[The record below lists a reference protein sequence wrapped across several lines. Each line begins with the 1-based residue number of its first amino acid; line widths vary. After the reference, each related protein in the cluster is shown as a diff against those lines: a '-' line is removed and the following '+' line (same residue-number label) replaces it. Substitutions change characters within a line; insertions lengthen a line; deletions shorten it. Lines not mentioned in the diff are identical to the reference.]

1 MSAEPLQIGSGRRVV
16 ITGLGAVT
24 PLGNSAEDL
33 WKACLSGCSGVSR
46 ITAFDPSEYTTQ
58 IAAQVKN
65 FEPTQY
71 MEKKDARRMDRFV
84 HFAAAAARMAIEDS
98 GLQITPD
105 NAERVGTY
113 IGSGIGGLSIIEE
126 QHTTLLERGPS
137 RISPFLIPGIICGM
151 GAGLVAIMLGAK
163 GPSSC
168 VTTACAVG
176 NNNIGD
182 AFWVIKRGDA
192 DAMIT
197 GGTEAG
203 ITPLG
208 IAGFCAAR
216 TMSQRNDEPERAS
229 RPFEKDRDG
238 FLMGEGSGILILE
251 ELQSALARN
260 ARIYGEITGYGAT
273 TDAYHITSPAPEHE
287 GAARSMRMALKQ
299 AGLAPEAVSY
309 INAHGTSTDLN
320 DKNETAAIKH
330 VFGENAYNIP
340 VSSTKS
346 MTGHLIGAAGAV
358 EAVISTLAIRD
369 NMVPPTI
376 NYENP
381 DPSCDLD
388 YVPNQARA
396 ADVRIV
402 MSNAFGFGG
411 HNATII
417 MQRYEG

>member
-1 MSAEPLQIGSGRRVV
+1 MSAETRHTDNGRRRVV

-24 PLGNSAEDL
+24 PLGNSAELL
-33 WKACLSGCSGVSR
+33 WKGCLAGCSGVSR
-46 ITAFDPSEYTTQ
+46 IEAFDPSEYTTQ
-58 IAAQVKN
+58 IAAQVKE
-65 FEPTQY
+65 FDPAQFLD
-71 MEKKDARRMDRFV
+71 KKDVRRMDRFV
-84 HFAAAAARMAIEDS
+84 HFAVAAARMALADS
-98 GLQITPD
+98 GLQITSD
-105 NAERVGTY
+105 NDERVGTY
-113 IGSGIGGLSIIEE
+113 IGSGIGGLAIIEE
-126 QHTTLLERGPS
+126 QHSVLMEKGPS

-151 GAGLVAIMLGAK
+151 GAGMTAIVLGAK

-182 AFWVIKRGDA
+182 AYWVIKRGDA

-197 GGTEAG
+197 GGAEAA

-216 TMSQRNDEPERAS
+216 TMSTRNDEPECAS
-229 RPFEKDRDG
+229 RPFESGRDG

-251 ELQSALARN
+251 ELQSALSRN
-260 ARIYGEITGYGAT
+260 ARIYAEITGYGAT
-273 TDAYHITSPAPEHE
+273 TDAYHITSPAPEHA
-287 GAARSMRMALKQ
+287 GAARSMQMALAH
-299 AGLAPEAVSY
+299 AGLLPEDVSY
-309 INAHGTSTDLN
+309 INAHGTSTNLN
-320 DKNETAAIKH
+320 DKNETAAIKN
-330 VFGENAYNIP
+330 VFGDYAYKVP

-358 EAVISTLAIRD
+358 EAVVCALAIRD
-369 NMVPPTI
+369 NRIPPTI
-376 NYENP
+376 NYEIP

-388 YVPNQARA
+388 YVPNQSRA
-396 ADVRIV
+396 ADVRVV

-417 MQRYEG
+417 MQRYE